1 MKRQRIDLDSES
13 VLDYDIN
20 TALYTPL
27 PEPKIMQVV
36 RTKKNK
42 KEGETVSGTGTFT
55 YTRNQLSPFSQ
66 LSSQHRQWQLVCCY
80 FNACS

>member
-36 RTKKNK
+36 RTKKNL
-42 KEGETVSGTGTFT
+42 KEGETVSGTERISHF
-55 YTRNQLSPFSQ
+55 YIYKKPAFSFLLTVNSTQ
-66 LSSQHRQWQLVCCY
+66 AMT
-80 FNACS
+80 ACLLLL

>member
-36 RTKKNK
+36 T
-42 KEGETVSGTGTFT
+42 T
-55 YTRNQLSPFSQ
+55 NQRPALMSRD
-66 LSSQHRQWQLVCCY
+66 LD
-80 FNACS
+80 

>member
-13 VLDYDIN
+13 VIDYDIN

-36 RTKKNK
+36 MT
-42 KEGETVSGTGTFT
+42 
-55 YTRNQLSPFSQ
+55 NQRPALISRD
-66 LSSQHRQWQLVCCY
+66 LD
-80 FNACS
+80 